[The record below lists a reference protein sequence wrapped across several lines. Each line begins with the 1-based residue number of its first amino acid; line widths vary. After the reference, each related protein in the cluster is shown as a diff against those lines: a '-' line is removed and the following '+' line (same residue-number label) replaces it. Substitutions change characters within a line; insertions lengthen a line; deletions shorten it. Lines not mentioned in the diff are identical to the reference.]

1 MKYEELTG
9 LKLKNNWRISFVDPI
24 DETIEALILS
34 GAIEIAALDEHTGQP
49 LYAFSPKIKEIMPEL
64 YQEHINEVNRDIMML
79 WELGFLDIDLL
90 AEDPVV
96 TLTSKAFTDQEIE
109 KISREL
115 QISLLEIKRLLLK

>member
-1 MKYEELTG
+1 M
-9 LKLKNNWRISFVDPI
+9 DPI

-34 GAIEIAALDEHTGQP
+34 GAIEISALDERTGQP
-49 LYAFSPKIKEIMPEL
+49 LYSFSPKIKEIMPEL

-96 TLTSKAFTDQEIE
+96 TLTSKAFADEEIE

>member
-1 MKYEELTG
+1 M
-9 LKLKNNWRISFVDPI
+9 DPI

-34 GAIEIAALDEHTGQP
+34 GAIEIAALDEQTGQP

-64 YQEHINEVNRDIMML
+64 YQEHLNQVHTDTMML

-90 AEDPVV
+90 SEDPIV
-96 TLTSKAFTDQEIE
+96 TLTDKAFADEEIE

>member
-1 MKYEELTG
+1 M
-9 LKLKNNWRISFVDPI
+9 DPI
-24 DETIEALILS
+24 DEMIEALILS

-64 YQEHINEVNRDIMML
+64 YEEHLNEVNRDVMLL
-79 WELGFLDIDLL
+79 WEKGFLDIELMSD
-90 AEDPVV
+90 DPLVV
-96 TLTSKAFTDQEIE
+96 LTDKAFNDEEIE